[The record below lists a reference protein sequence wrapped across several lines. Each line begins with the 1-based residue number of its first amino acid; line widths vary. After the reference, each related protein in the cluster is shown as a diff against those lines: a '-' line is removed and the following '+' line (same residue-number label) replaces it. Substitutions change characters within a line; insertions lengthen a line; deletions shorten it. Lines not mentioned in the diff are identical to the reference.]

1 MAGPAPAYLLDTN
14 ILLRLYQPNSPEFSY
29 IRAAVTSLHRANA
42 ALYYLSQNVVEFW
55 NVSTRP
61 TAQNGYGLSPAET
74 DEVARQIEKA
84 FILLPEVETI
94 YREWR
99 RLVVA
104 YGISGAK
111 VHDAR
116 IVAAMIVYGVRHI
129 LTLDGRDFERY
140 PEICDSTSA
149 KCPGVAIYD

>member
-1 MAGPAPAYLLDTN
+1 MAGPAEAYLLDTN
-14 ILLRLYQPNSPEFSY
+14 ILLRLYQPNSPEFSS
-29 IRAAVTSLHRANA
+29 IRRAVHSLHRANA
-42 ALYYLSQNVVEFW
+42 ALYYLSQNIIEFW

-84 FILLPEVETI
+84 FILLPDVEAI
-94 YREWR
+94 HNEWR
-99 RLVVA
+99 RLVFA
-104 YGISGAK
+104 YGVSGTK

-116 IVAAMIVYGVRHI
+116 IVAAMIVHGVRQI

-140 PEICDSTSA
+140 TEIEIVTPKNIPA
-149 KCPGVAIYD
+149 